1 MTTFQAAVFGAIHGF
16 AEFLPISA
24 NANRNLVAYLLNWQA
39 PGSVFVGA
47 LSLGAFLSI
56 LIYFRHDWASIV
68 SCFVQVI
75 LFRRRP
81 MTLDERL
88 PFFILLATFPVAIAW
103 YYFSGRL
110 GQFHWTPLLT
120 AATLAAS
127 GLLLWFFDSFSRK
140 NKKMLDWTGGSAFF
154 VGIFQ
159 LGALIP
165 GCGRQTA
172 ALSASLLRNYSRE
185 AGARFAF
192 FAAAPLLAAS
202 AYLHLRGV
210 SLHLPEPALDLS

>member
-1 MTTFQAAVFGAIHGF
+1 
-16 AEFLPISA
+16 
-24 NANRNLVAYLLNWQA
+24 
-39 PGSVFVGA
+39 
-47 LSLGAFLSI
+47 
-56 LIYFRHDWASIV
+56 
-68 SCFVQVI
+68 
-75 LFRRRP
+75 

-210 SLHLPEPALDLS
+210 SLHLPEPALDLSWLSFSVAIIVSFFSGLLAIGGFMKHIQNKGMGQYAIYRLLLAAAVGIAYWIKTRA